1 MIARQ
6 QGRELAAVAAEAGAD
21 LPGGSSLKAAL
32 DRQWDDPDQ
41 RGAALG
47 QVLGTLEAVEDAE
60 LVRATLQSEGYVTS
74 SSASPH
80 GYFYAVQVVPEF
92 APNRV
97 KLGWASDV
105 QARLAAHRTA
115 APTAALVKSWPC
127 RQRWEFTAIDSAT
140 RTGCKALLNEVFEC
154 DSLDALVQRVDAFFA
169 IMPDVTKTAEIAAP

>member
-1 MIARQ
+1 MPFVTVKQLAE
-6 QGRELAAVAAEAGAD
+6 ELNHD
-21 LPGGSSLKAAL
+21 RSSLRKYLIKNGFQLHRVRTPASRGQETLAL
-32 DRQWDDPDQ
+32 T
-41 RGAALG
+41 A
-47 QVLGTLEAVEDAE
+47 EDAE
-60 LVRATLQSEGYVTS
+60 LVRATLQSEGYVAS

-80 GYFYAVQVVPEF
+80 GYFYAIQVVPEL

-115 APTAALVKSWPC
+115 APTAALLKSWPC

-154 DSLDALVQRVDAFFA
+154 DSLDALVGRVDAFFA
-169 IMPDVTKTAEIAAP
+169 IMPEVTKATEIPGP